1 MKMKEIS
8 LKING
13 EVYNE
18 TVQSNLTLLDFLRE
32 KLDLIGTK
40 KGCDTGECGACTVLL
55 DGKSVNSCL
64 VLAVETEGREVTTIE
79 GLVKENGGL
88 HPLQEAFVEHGAIQ
102 CGFCTPGMIM
112 SGKELLDQN
121 PRPSEE
127 EIKESIAGNLCRCT
141 GYVKIVKAISAAAQ
155 KKKPQGE

>member
-55 DGKSVNSCL
+55 NGKSVNACL
-64 VLAVETEGREVTTIE
+64 VLAIEADGKKVTTIE
-79 GLVKENGGL
+79 GLAQEDGSL
-88 HPLQEAFVEHGAIQ
+88 HPLQEAFVENGAIQ

-121 PRPSEE
+121 PRPTEE
-127 EIKESIAGNLCRCT
+127 EIKEGIAGNLCRCT
-141 GYVKIVKAISAAAQ
+141 GYVKIVKAISVAAQ
-155 KKKPQGE
+155 KMKG